1 MLSSF
6 TGFRFPFAHFPS
18 HTASGQELYLLLWKS
33 VNMLSSY
40 DFIIQY
46 VSTDGA
52 QSNRDLFKIVLPD
65 LDSSN
70 ALTSSFRNTFSLK
83 GNEKLFFIIMNISHD
98 IKKDQK

>member
-1 MLSSF
+1 MFLGF

-40 DFIIQY
+40 GFTIQY

-52 QSNRDLFKIVLPD
+52 QSNRDLFKILLPD
-65 LDSSN
+65 FDTSN
-70 ALTSSFRNTFSLK
+70 PVI
-83 GNEKLFFIIMNISHD
+83 LFL
-98 IKKDQK
+98 QK